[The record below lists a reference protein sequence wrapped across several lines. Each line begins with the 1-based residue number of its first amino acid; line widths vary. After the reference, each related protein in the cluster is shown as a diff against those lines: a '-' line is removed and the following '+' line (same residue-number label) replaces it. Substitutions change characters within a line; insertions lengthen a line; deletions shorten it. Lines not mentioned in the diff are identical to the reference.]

1 MPNDTTLEKVARAA
15 TTPRLQT
22 ETLTALYTEGQAP
35 APESLTSMVTY
46 ATENKLDEGALKAV
60 TSFELAHRPCAS
72 SRLHA
77 RHSGGF
83 QSLLR
88 RRARRSTTHRSRN
101 FSRWQ
106 LPRKLPAETL
116 KQIAAYDKE
125 RSAAAETAAVAEW
138 ETLQTSW
145 KEAMQKDT
153 LMTAG
158 DGYEA
163 NLKKIT
169 QIVTDYGGDKGEN
182 GLNEVREALN
192 VTGAGN
198 HPAIARFL
206 MRIAAALP
214 GEGDPA
220 HPNGQTSGDG
230 LEAMSQRWFKP
241 TQQGA

>member
-1 MPNDTTLEKVARAA
+1 MSELSGEGGDYTAPT
-15 TTPRLQT
+15 T

-35 APESLTSMVTY
+35 APESLTSMVAY

-60 TSFELAHRPCAS
+60 TSFELAHRPTPPPDYTPVTPEAFKAFYGEGTKVDDAQIS
-72 SRLHA
+72 KFLEVA
-77 RHSGGF
+77 T
-83 QSLLR
+83 
-88 RRARRSTTHRSRN
+88 AA
-101 FSRWQ
+101 
-106 LPRKLPAETL
+106 KLPAETL
-116 KQIAAYDKE
+116 KQIATYDKE

-145 KEAMQKDT
+145 KEDMQKDA

-163 NLKKIT
+163 NLTKIT
-169 QIVTDYGGDKGEN
+169 QVITDYGGDKGEN

-214 GEGDPA
+214 GEGGPA